1 MSDKMRLFVSQ
12 PMNGKTEEEIKHE
25 RAHLVRVGTE
35 EVRKEYGDG
44 TEVEVVDSFFEDAP
58 HDASPLWYLG
68 ESIKL
73 LGTADVA
80 IFASDWESARGCRI
94 EHQCAIDYELEV
106 IESYSEWEEE

>member
-12 PMNGKTEEEIKHE
+12 PMNGKTDDEIKRQ
-25 RAHLVRVGTE
+25 RAHLIDAARNGYEGGVIT
-35 EVRKEYGDG
+35 DF
-44 TEVEVVDSFFEDAP
+44 EVVDSYFEDAP
-58 HDASPLWYLG
+58 CDAGPLWYLG

-94 EHQCAIDYELEV
+94 EHQCALDYGLDV
-106 IESYSEWEEE
+106 IESYSEWEEDE